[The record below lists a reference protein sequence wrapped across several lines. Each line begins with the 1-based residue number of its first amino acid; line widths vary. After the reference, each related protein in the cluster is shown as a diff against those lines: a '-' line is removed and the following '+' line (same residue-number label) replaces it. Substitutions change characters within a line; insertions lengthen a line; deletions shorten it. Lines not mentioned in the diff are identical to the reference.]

1 MPMLEVLYAGQKALS
16 AEQKRAF
23 ADAAEAIFQQ
33 VLGTPR
39 GRLRLFFFDLSA
51 EGMKEG
57 ASGDGPVSHRERAPG
72 LSDG

>member
-1 MPMLEVLYAGQKALS
+1 MLEVLYAGQKALS
-16 AEQKRAF
+16 AEQRRAF
-23 ADAAEAIFQQ
+23 ADAAETIFQQ

-51 EGMKEG
+51 EGLKEG
-57 ASGDGPVSHRERAPG
+57 ASRDGPVPRSERALG